1 MVLKLEGFLD
11 TDLRMVGTNVDLE
24 FVDITFPIA
33 EEDTIAGDGWAG
45 GKTWTLSRCDTL
57 NIWPDANGSIRGVD
71 EDPEENICKYYF
83 SVSNRTR
90 NTSRTVIH

>member
-11 TDLRMVGTNVDLE
+11 TDLRIVGTNVDLE
-24 FVDITFPIA
+24 FVDTMFPN
-33 EEDTIAGDGWAG
+33 AGDGWAG

-71 EDPEENICKYYF
+71 EAPEEKNCKY
-83 SVSNRTR
+83 
-90 NTSRTVIH
+90 

>member
-11 TDLRMVGTNVDLE
+11 TDLRIVGTNVDLE
-24 FVDITFPIA
+24 FVDTTFP
-33 EEDTIAGDGWAG
+33 IAGDGWAG

-71 EDPEENICKYYF
+71 EAPEENNNKY
-83 SVSNRTR
+83 
-90 NTSRTVIH
+90 